1 MSRPQRP
8 SADKT
13 RHKIICAACK
23 CFLDHGFHGTSMQ
36 RIADEAQ
43 VNQNLIFH
51 HFKNKKNLW
60 VKVKERIVEKSHLS
74 FKPDVS
80 NLRNFVTGVV
90 RARFELYDGSPELV
104 RLVKWQAL
112 ETESSQLV
120 GCSTAAPSSWL
131 DSISYLQRRGEIKAD
146 LTPVNIMLLLA
157 SSVTGPFISGYAI
170 ELSEVEKESYQQMVI
185 EGCVKALAAN

>member
-1 MSRPQRP
+1 MTRPQRP

-80 NLRNFVTGVV
+80 NLQNFVAGVV
-90 RARFELYDGSPELV
+90 KARFELYDVSPELV
-104 RLVKWQAL
+104 RLVKWQSL
-112 ETESSQLV
+112 ESETNHLISSNA
-120 GCSTAAPSSWL
+120 AAPSSWL
-131 DSISYLQRRGEIKAD
+131 DSISYLQRRGEIKAE

-157 SSVTGPFISGYAI
+157 SSVTAPFTSGYDVH
-170 ELSEVEKESYQQMVI
+170 LSELEKVAYQQLVI
-185 EGCVKALAAN
+185 DACVHALAA